1 MMITGS
7 SLALQLLANVN
18 SYYLVMILR
27 QISSVGCGRMS
38 KVFANYYYISNV
50 YNINTQSSKWGNP
63 LLSMAGVSL
72 QSLGQRRESL
82 GQRTL
87 LLLWTFYLK
96 WRSSIQG
103 KKQANACC

>member
-50 YNINTQSSKWGNP
+50 YNINTQSLKWGKSVAKYGRVEFTELRAEERISWSEDSASSMDF
-63 LLSMAGVSL
+63 LLKMA
-72 QSLGQRRESL
+72 Q
-82 GQRTL
+82 
-87 LLLWTFYLK
+87 
-96 WRSSIQG
+96 
-103 KKQANACC
+103 